1 MAIFAQRTV
10 LRYAWT
16 LGRLGAIMVLL
27 ACLAGSGGISADS
40 TRTLAKPTPQQYAWH
55 EQERIMFVCL
65 DPATWQGRE
74 YDDHSLPPS
83 AINPSKLDTEQWC
96 RAAQLWGAKE
106 ILFVAKHTGGF
117 CWWQTETS
125 QYGIKETPW
134 KDGKGDVLGELAE
147 SCRKHGINL
156 GIYVYPGDDTWGAPM
171 GSGGRT
177 KDPAKQAAYNEVYR
191 KQMTEVLT
199 RYGAIAEVWFDGSC
213 VIDVGDILE
222 QHAANAAI
230 FQGPQASI
238 RWPGTESGKL
248 PYPAWNS
255 LKSEDLK
262 TGAATAAQGNPDGD
276 AWAPLEAD
284 TPLYDHNWFWS
295 QANESKRKSLAELM
309 DIYCKS
315 AGRGGV
321 LLLNSTPNTDGL
333 IPDADMNL
341 YEAFGKEIEKRF
353 GQPLAEVRDRTGT
366 VVDLDLPRASLINY
380 AVVMEDYREG
390 ERIREYAIEG
400 FSGGEW
406 KPLSAGTSVGRKKID
421 LFRPAHVEK
430 VRLSIVK
437 AAAEPII
444 RSLAVFYVEGVS
456 VGSLSLTTGRPTTA
470 SAFHSGPYVAEKATD
485 GEPSTR
491 WGTPDDTRTCWLEVD
506 LGRPAAFNR
515 ASMSELAARVRKF
528 TVEYRNDAGEPW
540 KHAFKGKTIGENW
553 RHDFET
559 VTGRYVRLNILEAS
573 GPPTLWEFDLYPV
586 KPDWQPCASWN
597 SQKLREGPAVL
608 TVDLTPF
615 IPEPGQYEVRFT
627 QTAGQHRLEILSATL
642 LYEGSE
648 ATPGLLTRLA
658 DSNTFNVNRTAQV
671 TKESRTVLK
680 VEIRASGGSDCEGI
694 VETRP
699 RPSE

>member
-1 MAIFAQRTV
+1 MNQDQRTT
-10 LRYAWT
+10 LRNR
-16 LGRLGAIMVLL
+16 GVFHRLGTVVAAL
-27 ACLAGSGGISADS
+27 ACLAVADGVLADVAHP
-40 TRTLAKPTPQQYAWH
+40 LAKPTPQQYAWH

-83 AINPSKLDTEQWC
+83 AIDPANLDTDQWC

-117 CWWQTETS
+117 CWWQTDTS
-125 QYGIKETPW
+125 QYGVKESAW
-134 KDGKGDVLGELAE
+134 KEGKGDVLGELAE

-156 GIYVYPGDDTWGAPM
+156 GVYVYPGDDMWGAPM

-177 KDPAKQAAYNEVYR
+177 KDPAKQEAYNAVFR

-213 VIDVGDILE
+213 VIDVGDILTE
-222 QHAANAAI
+222 HAANAVI
-230 FQGPQASI
+230 FQGPQATI
-238 RWPGTESGKL
+238 RWPGTENGKL

-295 QANESKRKSLAELM
+295 QANESKRKSLAELI
-309 DIYCKS
+309 DVYCKS

-333 IPDADMNL
+333 IPDDDMKL
-341 YEAFGKEIEKRF
+341 YEAFGKEIDRRF
-353 GQPLAEVRDRTGT
+353 GHPLAEVSDRNGT
-366 VVDLDLPRASLINY
+366 VVELELPRASLINY
-380 AVVMEDYREG
+380 VVLMEDYREG
-390 ERIREYAIEG
+390 ERIRAYSIEG
-400 FSGGEW
+400 LSAGEW
-406 KPLSAGTSVGRKKID
+406 KPLSAGSSVGRKKID
-421 LFRPAHVEK
+421 VFRPTQVEK
-430 VRLSIVK
+430 VRLRITQ
-437 AAAEPII
+437 AAADPII
-444 RSLAVFYVEGVS
+444 RSLAVFYAEGVS
-456 VGSLSLTTGRPTTA
+456 AGSLSLTTGRPTTA

-491 WGTPDDTRTCWLEVD
+491 WGTPDDTQACWLEVD
-506 LGRPAAFNR
+506 LGAPMAFNR
-515 ASMSELAARVRKF
+515 AAASELADRVRRF
-528 TVEYRNDAGEPW
+528 SIEYRNNTDERW
-540 KHAFKGKTIGENW
+540 EQAFKGKQIGADW
-553 RHDFET
+553 RQDFKS
-559 VTGRYVRLNILEAS
+559 VTGRYVRLNITEAS
-573 GPPTLWEFDLYPV
+573 GPPTLWEFNLYPA
-586 KPDWQPCASWN
+586 KPDWQPCGSWN
-597 SQKLREGPAVL
+597 AQTLRDNQATL
-608 TVDLTPF
+608 TIDLTPF

-627 QTAGQHRLEILSATL
+627 QTAGQYPLKILNATL

-648 ATPGLLTRLA
+648 ATPGLLTRLTG
-658 DSNTFNVNRTAQV
+658 SNTFNVNRTAQV
-671 TKESRTVLK
+671 TKESKSVLR
-680 VEIRASGGSDCEGI
+680 VELAVPGAGICEGI